1 MSKKSTPGDGQHGK
15 GKKGMKK
22 PFEDLFE
29 IRAIESPQQET
40 DDAESAPK
48 DLKEGNCE

>member
-29 IRAIESPQQET
+29 IRAVESPPPET
-40 DDAESAPK
+40 DDGESAPN
-48 DLKEGNCE
+48 DYEEGSRQ